1 MSEQAKD
8 RRIGIRVDN
17 EFHEKLEHLARSQRR
32 KLSDVVR
39 IILEDEMTRYESAL
53 HEDQEPF
60 GSRKESAPPK
70 KSKKGVA

>member
-1 MSEQAKD
+1 MSEQAKN
-8 RRIGIRVDN
+8 RRIGIRVNN

-39 IILEDEMTRYESAL
+39 IILEDEVTRYESAL
-53 HEDQEPF
+53 HKDPEPF
-60 GSRKESAPPK
+60 GSSKKSAPPK